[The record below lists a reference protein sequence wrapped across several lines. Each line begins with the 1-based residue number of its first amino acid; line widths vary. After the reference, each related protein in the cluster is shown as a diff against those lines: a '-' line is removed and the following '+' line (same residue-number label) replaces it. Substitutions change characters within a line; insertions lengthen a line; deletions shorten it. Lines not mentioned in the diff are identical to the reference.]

1 MRPVLIH
8 SKETLRRRRRL
19 SNTWAGVVVGW
30 SFIRTLLV
38 WAAVGDYG
46 LNPWIY
52 LAIDLASAVTDA
64 LTTPRMVLNFID
76 ERYRAAAFWGL
87 IALVAF
93 IVPDLY
99 IFLGTRTLPTKL
111 ILLICVII
119 GSTLLIGVIGVTR
132 KVRKG
137 RLERLACA
145 GLEDPVGQQSGQVA
159 PSD

>member
-1 MRPVLIH
+1 MRQRLIH

-52 LAIDLASAVTDA
+52 LVIDLSSAVVDA
-64 LTTPRMVLNFID
+64 FTTPRMVLNFID
-76 ERYRAAAFWGL
+76 ERYRVAASWGL

-111 ILLICVII
+111 IVLISVII
-119 GSTLLIGVIGVTR
+119 GSTLLVGVIGVTR

-137 RLERLACA
+137 RLDRMAAELL
-145 GLEDPVGQQSGQVA
+145 GDPVV
-159 PSD
+159 

>member
-1 MRPVLIH
+1 MRPRLIH

-52 LAIDLASAVTDA
+52 LVIDLCSAVVDA

-76 ERYRAAAFWGL
+76 ERYRMAASWGL

-99 IFLGTRTLPTKL
+99 IFLGTRTLPTRL
-111 ILLICVII
+111 IVLICVII

-137 RLERLACA
+137 RLERKA
-145 GLEDPVGQQSGQVA
+145 GEVLEDLGLAA

>member
-1 MRPVLIH
+1 MQKRLHH
-8 SKETLRRRRRL
+8 SKATMQRRRRL
-19 SNTWAGVVVGW
+19 SNTWAGMVVTW

-52 LAIDLASAVTDA
+52 LAIDLASAIVDA
-64 LTTPRMVLNFID
+64 ITTPRMVLNFID
-76 ERYRAAAFWGL
+76 EHYRRAASWGL

-93 IVPDLY
+93 IIPDLY

-111 ILLICVII
+111 IVLICLII
-119 GSTLLIGVIGVTR
+119 GTTLLVGVLGITR

-137 RLERLACA
+137 RAERKAAC
-145 GLEDPVGQQSGQVA
+145 
-159 PSD
+159 PSDPAWSG

>member
-1 MRPVLIH
+1 MRPRLLH

-19 SNTWAGVVVGW
+19 SNTWAGVVVAW

-52 LAIDLASAVTDA
+52 LAIDLSSAVVDA
-64 LTTPRMVLNFID
+64 ITTPRMVLNFID
-76 ERYRAAAFWGL
+76 ERYRVAAGWGL

-111 ILLICVII
+111 IVLICVII
-119 GSTLLIGVIGVTR
+119 GSTLTVGVISVTR
-132 KVRKG
+132 KVNKG
-137 RLERLACA
+137 RLERKAA
-145 GLEDPVGQQSGQVA
+145 A
-159 PSD
+159 AASD

>member
-1 MRPVLIH
+1 V
-8 SKETLRRRRRL
+8 
-19 SNTWAGVVVGW
+19 AW

-52 LAIDLASAVTDA
+52 LSIDLACSVVDA

-76 ERYRAAAFWGL
+76 ERYRAAVGWGL
-87 IALVAF
+87 IALLVF
-93 IVPDLY
+93 IIPDFY

-111 ILLICVII
+111 IVLICVIV

-137 RLERLACA
+137 RQERKAAAAMGNPAL
-145 GLEDPVGQQSGQVA
+145 LA

>member
-1 MRPVLIH
+1 MRLRPHH
-8 SKETLRRRRRL
+8 SKETLQRRRRL
-19 SNTWAGVVVGW
+19 SNTWAGFVVGW

-52 LAIDLASAVTDA
+52 LVIDLCSAIVDA
-64 LTTPRMVLNFID
+64 ITTPRMVLNFID
-76 ERYRAAAFWGL
+76 ERYRVAAGWGL

-111 ILLICVII
+111 IVLICVII
-119 GSTLLIGVIGVTR
+119 GSTLLIGVYGITR

-137 RLERLACA
+137 RAERKLRSA
-145 GLEDPVGQQSGQVA
+145 
-159 PSD
+159 